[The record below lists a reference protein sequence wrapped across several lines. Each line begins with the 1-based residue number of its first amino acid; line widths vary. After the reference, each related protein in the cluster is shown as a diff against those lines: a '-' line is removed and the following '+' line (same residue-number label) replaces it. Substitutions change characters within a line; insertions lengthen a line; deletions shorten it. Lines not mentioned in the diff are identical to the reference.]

1 MSKAPNKPMTQIEA
15 AGAPRRFDHGGRSV
29 TFVPL
34 TIKRRHTRKLL
45 VPPADSQ
52 EAMRACSFDLPMMRT
67 IGRAFYWQ
75 RLLDSGEAADAN
87 AIAKRFRLDHGWVC
101 EILQL
106 TRLAPD
112 ILVAIAEGRQPRHLN
127 LQAIRRGIPVGWAE
141 QRSLLGFAAHSDE

>member
-1 MSKAPNKPMTQIEA
+1 MSRALTEIVTETARQ
-15 AGAPRRFDHGGRSV
+15 FSVGGQNV

-34 TIKRRHTRKLL
+34 TIKRRQNRKLL
-45 VPPADSQ
+45 VAPEGTSLAVTNTSL
-52 EAMRACSFDLPMMRT
+52 DLPMIRT

-87 AIAKRFRLDHGWVC
+87 AIAKRFQLDHGWVC

-112 ILVAIAEGRQPRHLN
+112 ILAAIAEGRQPRHLN
-127 LQAIRRGIPVGWAE
+127 LQAIRRGVPVEWSA
-141 QRSLLGFAAHSDE
+141 QRQVLGFIAA